1 MTEHLSIKTIERYRQ
16 NSLKGSERFFA
27 DVHLANCSKCR
38 EQIGDSEKLKS
49 VFNAILFDFANITE
63 QTIEHLDIEYLSDFI
78 NGKLNKV
85 DTEIVSSH
93 LAWCSICLI
102 EAKEMEA
109 FAHQL
114 EPQNLPSLKEGKAEK
129 FGWITFPKW
138 VSANVKTIHRP
149 WVFRTAQFLAVLTI
163 MTLVSYFCFFP
174 GWSDNFGNETAK
186 LTPDSTSTD
195 QSNSSGSPAVNISPP
210 SSPIPSPSKGV
221 NNTSSISSIDFS
233 GVLPA
238 EHQLLSSAFTK
249 GVIEIPDETRKW
261 FEQLSGKN
269 QGTLMGGSK
278 ATDFALLS
286 PAARVVRENRPTL
299 RWEPLA
305 GTVEYRVKVVDSTL
319 GTTLPSH
326 IVKGTDYKFD
336 SPLEPGHSYTWQI
349 VALNKDE
356 EEVYGRWFNR
366 VRSHTEFKV
375 LATDELKLVQDAEKN
390 YLPVKD
396 PMSYLAL
403 AVRYAKAGLVEDAEQ
418 MLNAYLKELPAS
430 PQVVK
435 LLNSLK
441 SQVGK

>member
-1 MTEHLSIKTIERYRQ
+1 MTEHLSIETIERYRQ
-16 NSLKGSERFFA
+16 NSLKGSERFSA
-27 DVHLANCSKCR
+27 DVHLADCSKCR

-49 VFNAILFDFANITE
+49 VFNAIQFDFANITE
-63 QTIEHLDIEYLSDFI
+63 QTLEHLDIEHLSDFI
-78 NGKLNKV
+78 NGKLNRV
-85 DTEIVSSH
+85 DAEIVSSH

-102 EAKEMEA
+102 EAKELEA
-109 FAHQL
+109 FASQL
-114 EPQNLPSLKEGKAEK
+114 ESQNLPSLKEGKAEK

-149 WVFRTAQFLAVLTI
+149 WAFRTAQLIAVLTV
-163 MTLVSYFCFFP
+163 MTLVSYFCFFS
-174 GWSDNFGNETAK
+174 GRLYNTGNQTAT
-186 LTPDSTSTD
+186 LTPDSTSID
-195 QSNSSGSPAVNISPP
+195 QSISSSSTTINISPS
-210 SSPIPSPSKGV
+210 SSPIPSSSKSV
-221 NNTSSISSIDFS
+221 NNTSSTSSMDFS

-238 EHQLLSSAFTK
+238 EHHLLSNAFTK
-249 GVIEIPDETRKW
+249 GVIEIPAETSNW
-261 FEQLSGKN
+261 FKQLSGKN

-278 ATDFALLS
+278 ASYFALLS
-286 PAARVVRENRPTL
+286 PAARVVREDRPTL

-319 GTTLPSH
+319 GTTLPRH

-349 VALNKDE
+349 VALDKDGE
-356 EEVYGRWFNR
+356 EIYGKWFNR
-366 VRSHTEFKV
+366 IRSHAEFKV

-396 PMSYLAL
+396 PIGYLAL

-418 MLNAYLKELPAS
+418 MLKAYLKELPAS